1 MTGPTKGKTVA
12 EINERLRRGEAV
24 VLTAQEFKAETRHG
38 RRDSLEDVDVVT
50 TASHGVMS
58 GTAAVFSVPVS
69 GRGVFSRATRAW
81 LNGVPAFP
89 GPAPNERLGY
99 VDLMVYGTTPSRDAP
114 GRYGG
119 GHLFR
124 DLVER
129 KEVQIEI
136 VTDENRSLRRRFTLE
151 ELDFARMYNFRN
163 AYRNYMAFGNF
174 KGRSPIPTIFGFR
187 PMGPESGV
195 TTVGTGELNPL
206 QNDPELRTIGVGTRI
221 LVNEAPGLVVGC
233 GTRSGPDRPNL
244 SVVADMFTMNP
255 RYMGGF
261 ITSGGVEVLNA
272 VAIPIPLL
280 NDAVRQALSHCLD
293 EKISL
298 PVADLGDRLPLA
310 EVTYAEVWQGRD
322 LTIAF
327 DPTRRCAECADACP
341 AEAAC
346 PVEAISWRERQ
357 LDKERC
363 TRCGACAVVCTGG
376 AFRADLGQIELLGR
390 QWPITFRLSD
400 RVRAMEL
407 AESLKGRLLRGEF
420 LLSES
425 VTPITFRQPGAKPG
439 DSRRS

>member
-1 MTGPTKGKTVA
+1 MDGTTEPKTVA
-12 EINERLRRGEAV
+12 EINERLQRGEAV
-24 VLTAQEFKAETRHG
+24 VLTAQEFKAEVRRG
-38 RRDSLEDVDVVT
+38 RGFRPEDVDVVT
-50 TASHGVMS
+50 TASHGIMS

-69 GRGVFSRATRAW
+69 GRGVFARAKRAW

-99 VDLMVYGTTPSRDAP
+99 VDVMVYGTSPSRDAP

-129 KEVQIEI
+129 KEIEI
-136 VTDENRSLRRRFTLE
+136 NILTDEDRSLSRRFSLE
-151 ELDFARMYNFRN
+151 ELDFARMYNLRN

-174 KGRSPIPTIFGFR
+174 RGSSPIPTIFGFR
-187 PMGPESGV
+187 PMGPGSGV
-195 TTVGTGELNPL
+195 TTVGSGELNPL

-233 GTRSGPDRPNL
+233 GTRSGPERPNL

-272 VAIPIPLL
+272 VAIPIPVL
-280 NDAVRQALSHCLD
+280 DEAVLQALSRALD
-293 EKISL
+293 ERIPL

-322 LTIAF
+322 LAIIF
-327 DPTRRCAECADACP
+327 DPTRRCPECAETCL

-346 PVEAISWRERQ
+346 PVEAISWRECH

-363 TRCGACAVVCTGG
+363 TRCGACAVACQSG
-376 AFRADLGQIELLGR
+376 AFRADLGQIEVLGR
-390 QWPITFRLSD
+390 KWPITFRLGD

-407 AESLKGRLLRGEF
+407 AEGLKARMLRGEF
-420 LLSES
+420 LLAEG
-425 VTPITFRQPGAKPG
+425 VTPITFRQPGANPG
-439 DSRRS
+439 DLRRG